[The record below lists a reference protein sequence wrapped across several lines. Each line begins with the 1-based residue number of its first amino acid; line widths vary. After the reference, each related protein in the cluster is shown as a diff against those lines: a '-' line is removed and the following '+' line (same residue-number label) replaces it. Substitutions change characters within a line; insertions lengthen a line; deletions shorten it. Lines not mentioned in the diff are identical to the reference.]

1 MSGCLTSQIKSIFAV
16 SLRKSLVFIPVHIL
30 VVCLLCQESQSRQA
44 KGYPANI
51 LLQTHTNTK
60 TSLEYKLSDER
71 KFYYFFHC
79 FIPITWRHW
88 EHRVG
93 AESLFSRW
101 ANACLLNM
109 HSHTQLHNWEQC
121 NQFLMQ
127 GKLMHHIGPNI
138 RGRRNLVLSVGWW
151 CLTHVQV
158 ARRHLG
164 LLPKHHVIAQCV
176 CLVAR
181 PCWTL
186 CDPMAWSPP
195 GSSVH
200 EMLQAR
206 ILEWAAISFSR
217 GIFPTQES
225 KCLLL
230 CLLHCRLTFYPLSHW
245 GRTVQH

>member
-109 HSHTQLHNWEQC
+109 HSHTQHLVTPEAIKKDCVEKVTAELRFKWWAVVPWAERQWE
-121 NQFLMQ
+121 
-127 GKLMHHIGPNI
+127 
-138 RGRRNLVLSVGWW
+138 
-151 CLTHVQV
+151 
-158 ARRHLG
+158 
-164 LLPKHHVIAQCV
+164 
-176 CLVAR
+176 
-181 PCWTL
+181 
-186 CDPMAWSPP
+186 
-195 GSSVH
+195 
-200 EMLQAR
+200 
-206 ILEWAAISFSR
+206 
-217 GIFPTQES
+217 
-225 KCLLL
+225 
-230 CLLHCRLTFYPLSHW
+230 
-245 GRTVQH
+245 